1 MTKSRE
7 AGSQEPGAVGVA
19 EDSDPQHLLWRDLS
33 ILGIRE
39 TRATAARRAVRRVLE
54 TRPLLEDG
62 GAEYFE
68 LDDYLDD
75 YLEELE
81 VRLGAPFAQRL
92 SSDPYAYSWSRV
104 AFELVGALVRDERLP
119 RVAAALAAQ
128 RGESSPRSLLAAHL
142 LELKRLVLGAAV
154 LGGRSITFRTP
165 LPVAEP
171 LAIPG
176 TPLTVIP
183 PAGGSASIEGALD
196 GMPFGPGELR
206 FEECPVVRRG
216 AVEIRLQPY
225 SYGGVPG
232 VEFAS
237 DVLAT
242 GLPFQRRNVPR
253 LEKALGLVERHQ
265 PATFEQLGKHL
276 RIVAF
281 KDPTP
286 GAFTNN
292 ITHTDVPGAF
302 VASTVRNPYYL
313 ADVLIHEFH
322 HNRLSC
328 IEELGSFFA
337 PESSPDPGGNANEPA
352 ADDDGEA
359 AAGGGRFASP
369 WRKDLRPMLGIVHGA
384 YVHVPCTRFWIDVLG
399 GGKLDGSIRNLGL
412 DRTLRGHLQLR
423 CALLQIERHAHLS
436 QLGQRVLAGLRQG
449 EADLASSIRA
459 AGLPED
465 AQVTRC
471 DPDGTVQLVTHD
483 DGSPLL
489 GREAVRDHF
498 AALGAED
505 VAHEALAA
513 GR

>member
-1 MTKSRE
+1 MSVE
-7 AGSQEPGAVGVA
+7 VSFLEPAAVVVAGDA
-19 EDSDPQHLLWRDLS
+19 DPQHFLWRERS
-33 ILGIRE
+33 ILGLRA

-54 TRPLLEDG
+54 ARPLLEDG

-75 YLEELE
+75 YLEELAH
-81 VRLGAPFAQRL
+81 RLGAPVAERL

-104 AFELVGALVRDERLP
+104 AFELVGALVREERLP
-119 RVAAALAAQ
+119 RVATALAAEH
-128 RGESSPRSLLAAHL
+128 GGASPRSLLAAHL

-154 LGGRSITFRTP
+154 LGGRSIRFRTP
-165 LPVAEP
+165 LRVEQP

-176 TPLTVIP
+176 TPLTVMP
-183 PAGGSASIEGALD
+183 PDGGSASIEGSLD

-225 SYGGVPG
+225 AYGGVPG
-232 VEFAS
+232 VEFAN

-242 GLPFQRRNVPR
+242 GLPLQGRNVAR
-253 LEKALGLVERHQ
+253 LEKALALVERHQ
-265 PATFEQLGKHL
+265 PATFDQFAAHL
-276 RIVAF
+276 RVVAF

-286 GAFTNN
+286 GSFTNN

-328 IEELGSFFA
+328 IEELGALFA
-337 PESSPDPGGNANEPA
+337 PQEGSSDAAPDAGDGAEE
-352 ADDDGEA
+352 DGEA
-359 AAGGGRFASP
+359 AAGGGRYVSP
-369 WRKDLRPMLGIVHGA
+369 WRQDLRPMLGIVHGA

-399 GGKLDGSIRNLGL
+399 SAGLDGSIRSLGL

-423 CALLQIERHAHLS
+423 CALVQIGRHARLS
-436 QLGQRVLAGLRQG
+436 ALGQRVLDGLRQA
-449 EADLASSIRA
+449 ESELASAIRA
-459 AGLPED
+459 AGLPD
-465 AQVTRC
+465 DVQVTRC
-471 DPDGTVQLVTHD
+471 EPDGTVQLVTRD

-489 GREAVRDHF
+489 GREAVRAHF

-505 VAHEALAA
+505 VVDEALLPGA
-513 GR
+513 